1 MRPHGGQGGG
11 AGSPCEQIVEEEP
24 DPSSAVVGETE
35 KSKLDATAG
44 ADEVGSLH
52 MTPSVD
58 VPSDAPRVCALALS
72 VDAQLNAST
81 VPSGNKLAVSCEE
94 NDFPFFSPEDFAD
107 FVIQRKADSDNK
119 TAHKSFYRSGAD
131 GPWDHKLVRM
141 VACHH
146 LYKMHEDA
154 HAATADSDC

>member
-72 VDAQLNAST
+72 VDAQSAQR
-81 VPSGNKLAVSCEE
+81 VHGAVWKQVGS
-94 NDFPFFSPEDFAD
+94 
-107 FVIQRKADSDNK
+107 FVR
-119 TAHKSFYRSGAD
+119 G
-131 GPWDHKLVRM
+131 
-141 VACHH
+141 
-146 LYKMHEDA
+146 E
-154 HAATADSDC
+154 